1 MPGNRASMMEQLLS
15 DGGLV
20 AGNANRRR
28 ASFVKG
34 GKVPKRKQRGLP
46 TPPKDKG
53 PGEPNAMEKVL
64 KGKKKKKKG
73 SALA

>member
-46 TPPKDKG
+46 TPKDRG
-53 PGEPNAMEKVL
+53 PGEPDAMEKVL

-73 SALA
+73 SAFA